1 MAERLQPVGSIS
13 SITSVLLWVMITK
26 NDQRLGNKIKKARK
40 QLRLT
45 QDNLAERIGLSTKYI
60 QFIES
65 ATRKPSLKTLYK
77 LAKALEVNVRDL
89 F

>member
-1 MAERLQPVGSIS
+1 
-13 SITSVLLWVMITK
+13 MITK
-26 NDQRLGNKIKKARK
+26 NDMRLGSKIKRARK

-45 QDNLAERIGLSTKYI
+45 QDGLAEKTGLSTKYI

-77 LAKALEVNVRDL
+77 LAKALEVNVKDL

>member
-1 MAERLQPVGSIS
+1 
-13 SITSVLLWVMITK
+13 MIAK

-40 QLRLT
+40 QLKLT
-45 QDNLAERIGLSTKYI
+45 QDNLAERTGLSTKYI

-65 ATRKPSLKTLYK
+65 AARKPSLKTLYK
-77 LAKALEVNVRDL
+77 IAKALEVKVKDL